1 MNLGADRKKILI
13 LGGLGVVVV
22 YVLWTN
28 VFSGGDTSSANT
40 HAHVAPAASGTVLQ
54 PNAADVRRVLTR
66 RGAQHHTG
74 EFNPDIVPGKADP
87 NNVDPTLRL
96 DLLAKVQNVDV
107 DSSSQRNIFTFGDV
121 PKPVDKTPLPPV
133 KKINVDKNGKP
144 IPILPPGPVTPPP
157 PPGPPPITL
166 KYYGFT
172 SPKTSGRK
180 RAFFLDGEDIIV
192 ASEGDMVKRRYKLVK
207 IGVNSV
213 TLEDTQFNNNQ
224 QTVPLAPDIAG

>member
-13 LGGLGVVVV
+13 LSGLGVVVV

-40 HAHVAPAASGTVLQ
+40 HAHAAPAAGTVL
-54 PNAADVRRVLTR
+54 PPDAADTRRVLNR
-66 RGAQHHTG
+66 RLGRHHTG
-74 EFNPDIVPGKADP
+74 EFNAEIAPGKADP

-107 DSSSQRNIFTFGDV
+107 DSATQRNIFTFGDI
-121 PKPVDKTPLPPV
+121 PKPIDKTPLPPV
-133 KKINVDKNGKP
+133 PKILIGKDGKP
-144 IPILPPGPVTPPP
+144 IPLTPPGPVTPPP

-172 SPKTSGRK
+172 SPKSSGRK
-180 RAFFLDGEDIIV
+180 RAFFLDGEDIIL

-213 TLEDTQFNNNQ
+213 TFEDTQFNNNQ
-224 QTVPLAPDIAG
+224 QTVPLAPDLAG

>member
-1 MNLGADRKKILI
+1 MKAGADRKKVLI
-13 LGGLGVVVV
+13 LSGLGVVVV

-40 HAHVAPAASGTVLQ
+40 HAHVVPGAPGTVLQ
-54 PNAADVRRVLTR
+54 PNAADTRRVLSR
-66 RGAQHHTG
+66 RGAQHRGG

-96 DLLAKVQNVDV
+96 DLLAKVQNVGV
-107 DSSSQRNIFTFGDV
+107 DSATPRNIFTFGDI
-121 PKPVDKTPLPPV
+121 PKPVDKTPLPTV
-133 KKINVDKNGKP
+133 AKINLGKDGKP
-144 IPILPPGPVTPPP
+144 IPVLPPGPVTPPP

-172 SPKTSGRK
+172 SPKSSGRK
-180 RAFFLDGEDIIV
+180 HAFFLDGEDIIV
-192 ASEGDMVKRRYKLVK
+192 ASEGDTVKRRYKLVK

-213 TLEDTQFNNNQ
+213 TLEDTQFNNHQ
-224 QTVPLAPDIAG
+224 QTVPLAPDLAG